1 MTTIDNLLLNIIN
14 HNTIMIDEIMPV
26 RDSRV
31 LRSLAT
37 SITGNFFITENQSR
51 LLLKILK
58 DHQEKIPEF
67 AEDIALAIENPSW
80 SRKFRQV
87 EQIRKIYISPS
98 VDHELVISIEF
109 TFSSQIRKIILNL
122 SKSVTGLM
130 QTASGKLFQADLTEK
145 NIVTLIDALQDHN
158 FQIDEKLQDHY
169 NIIKSWSKTDIEE
182 QFLITNIVHQ
192 NFQKAITLDL
202 GIETAI
208 DQNVITDRS
217 MRYQYFTKNVENTEK
232 SLTSQLANREKTK
245 VWIDRTAVPLSEII
259 SSLIELKRLPVL
271 VIFDTYS
278 PSNSLKNLEI
288 LRKSLED
295 NNIDSN
301 VGIYFRLANDDIG
314 SQFNRII
321 ADKKYNCPLDNNTQ
335 VVGIQSGKIPKF
347 FLTNSWKP
355 MSVIT
360 LDSNMRHTKTA
371 IYSNCCDL
379 VITHSDS
386 KPMIEKIEKWL

>member
-1 MTTIDNLLLNIIN
+1 
-14 HNTIMIDEIMPV
+14 
-26 RDSRV
+26 
-31 LRSLAT
+31 
-37 SITGNFFITENQSR
+37 
-51 LLLKILK
+51 
-58 DHQEKIPEF
+58 
-67 AEDIALAIENPSW
+67 
-80 SRKFRQV
+80 
-87 EQIRKIYISPS
+87 
-98 VDHELVISIEF
+98 
-109 TFSSQIRKIILNL
+109 
-122 SKSVTGLM
+122 M

-217 MRYQYFTKNVENTEK
+217 MRYQYFTKNMENTEK